1 MKRITYT
8 YSVIRYI
15 HDSAVGE
22 SLNIGV
28 VLYAATIPFIE
39 SRFEMRFERLSN
51 TFAKFDGEHYKRTL
65 AQISAEIDR
74 LSDRSSSIL
83 LIPTQQW
90 QDVGGIVSEI
100 IPDEGMSFQAG
111 PILAGI
117 TDDPVVALDEIFQR
131 MVLSQYEFQ
140 KNERRTDDEVWAN
153 IYHQL
158 LVSRKVSSKLR
169 PWKPTVE
176 DFELKFD
183 HAFKNEKWHVLEPVS
198 LDYVKADSIQSRATK
213 LLGLGTALQGRDDLG
228 TLYLLLGKPKSA
240 DNLKNYIKAKNLLHK
255 MPIKHELIE
264 EDEAASFADKLAAE
278 MREHGLI
285 DDEK

>member
-8 YSVIRYI
+8 YSVVKYV

-22 SLNIGV
+22 SLNVGV
-28 VLYAATIPFIE
+28 VLYAATAPFIG
-39 SRFEMRFERLSN
+39 SKFEMRFERLSN
-51 TFAKFDGEHYKRTL
+51 TFAKFDGEHYKRALT
-65 AQISAEIDR
+65 QISTEIDK
-74 LSDRSSSIL
+74 LSYRSNSIL
-83 LIPTQQW
+83 LIPMQQW
-90 QDVGGIVSEI
+90 QDVGGIISEI
-100 IPDEGMSFQAG
+100 ISDEGMSFQTG
-111 PILAGI
+111 PVLAGI

-131 MVLSQYEFQ
+131 MVSSQYEFQ
-140 KNERRTDDEVWAN
+140 KSERRTDDEVWVN
-153 IYHQL
+153 IYHRP
-158 LVSRKVSSKLR
+158 LVSHKVSSKLR

-198 LDYVKADSIQSRATK
+198 LDYVRADSIQSRATK
-213 LLGLGTALQGRDDLG
+213 LLGLGTALQGRSDLG

-264 EDEAASFADKLAAE
+264 EDEAESFANELAGK
-278 MREHGLI
+278 MRDHALI
-285 DDEK
+285 DAEQ